1 MQESFIHARGEN
13 AVAIQGYLMKVFKS
27 LGLSTTSMPRDHRLR
42 EVDELY
48 RAGRISNDEMAF
60 ARMLILDEF

>member
-1 MQESFIHARGEN
+1 MQESVIHAKREN
-13 AVAIQGYLMKVFKS
+13 GVAIRGYFMKIFNS
-27 LGLSTTSMPRDHRLR
+27 LGLSTTNMPRDNRLR

-48 RAGRISNDEMAF
+48 RTGRINNDEMAF